1 MQRSGAIVASW
12 DPFQTFCRPRLKRTQ
27 GRLEGLVNLLSRE
40 CLHLFLYIKVPE
52 EAQIVLSIDTLDF
65 TKGLLQRVAAVERLL
80 ETYHMHR
87 GKVVFVQVCLASR
100 TEEGDQLR
108 QMLEEKVEEV
118 NSRLGQPDWQPIQL
132 KFNPLSDLELAA
144 AYRDAD
150 VALVTPLRD
159 GMNLTGKEFV
169 ACRLD
174 PLKPGVLILSPFTG
188 AADVMQEALL
198 VNPYEVDDDVL
209 Y

>member
-1 MQRSGAIVASW
+1 MS
-12 DPFQTFCRPRLKRTQ
+12 
-27 GRLEGLVNLLSRE
+27 E
-40 CLHLFLYIKVPE
+40 CLHLFLNLKVPE

-198 VNPYEVDDDVL
+198 VNPYEVDHDVFILVL
-209 Y
+209 YHSKRHR

>member
-1 MQRSGAIVASW
+1 M
-12 DPFQTFCRPRLKRTQ
+12 
-27 GRLEGLVNLLSRE
+27 
-40 CLHLFLYIKVPE
+40 
-52 EAQIVLSIDTLDF
+52 LSIDTLDF

-100 TEEGDQLR
+100 TLEGDQLR
-108 QMLEEKVEEV
+108 QMLEERVDEV
-118 NSRLGQPDWQPIQL
+118 NRKLSQPDWQPIQL
-132 KFNPLSDLELAA
+132 MFNPLSDLELAA

-169 ACRLD
+169 ACRIE
-174 PLKPGVLILSPFTG
+174 PSKPGVLILSPFTG

-198 VNPYEVDDDVL
+198 VNPYEVGKVADYLHRALTMPIPEAEVDSVDPFNPETSLQTGSHDSSENSGKGRRLRSLDEVFL
-209 Y
+209 PRN